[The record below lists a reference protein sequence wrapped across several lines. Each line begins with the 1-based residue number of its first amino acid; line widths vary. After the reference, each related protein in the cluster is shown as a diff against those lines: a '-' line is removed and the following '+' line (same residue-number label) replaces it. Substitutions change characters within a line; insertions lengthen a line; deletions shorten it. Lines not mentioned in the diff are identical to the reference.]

1 MSWGARWPEESR
13 ASDHMAVTVLG
24 IAGSARRG
32 GNTDTLLD
40 WCLDAARGEGAE
52 IVRFRLCDLDLR
64 GCRACDACF
73 EDGRCIQQ
81 DDMQKLYPHLRTAD
95 SIVVAAPVYSMGM
108 PGIPK
113 IMIDRCQPFWALKY
127 VLEQPLYEAGGPE
140 RLGAFLTCAG
150 TELAHVFEGSQR
162 NIRYLWHVL
171 GVTPAGEMLCPGVD
185 ARGEI
190 LEQAGAKAVAEDIG
204 ARLGR
209 QR

>member
-1 MSWGARWPEESR
+1 
-13 ASDHMAVTVLG
+13 MAVTVLG

-32 GNTDTLLD
+32 GNTDTLLE
-40 WCLDAARGEGAE
+40 WCLDAARGEGAD
-52 IVRFRLCDLDLR
+52 IVSFRLCDLDLR

-73 EDGRCIQQ
+73 QDGHCIQQ
-81 DDMQKLYPHLRTAD
+81 DDMQKLYPYLRTAD

-108 PGIPK
+108 PGTPK

-127 VLEQPLYEAGGPE
+127 VLKQPLNEAGGPE

-150 TELAHVFEGSQR
+150 TNFAHVFEGSQR

-171 GVTPAGEMLCPGVD
+171 GVTPAGEMLYPEVD

-190 LEQAGAKAVAEDIG
+190 LKQAGAKAAAEDIG
-204 ARLGR
+204 VRLGR